1 MYKRQGMDDLTDA
14 EKAVLESPY
23 HQRLD
28 RPALTMEGTVA
39 GQRRA
44 EFKKE
49 HDAKVFGSK
58 YF

>member
-1 MYKRQGMDDLTDA
+1 MDNLTDA
-14 EKAVLESPY
+14 ERAVLEPPY

-28 RPALTMEGTVA
+28 RPALTMGGTVA